1 MRKISVDAAFCGK
14 IFFFLITLT
23 LLLFFWFS
31 VGGPLKFPDLT
42 DSFLETE
49 QNINETLLCK
59 LEQELGGESRFGLR
73 KFHNF
78 DKDRL
83 R

>member
-1 MRKISVDAAFCGK
+1 MRKISVNAAFYGK
-14 IFFFLITLT
+14 FIFLITVT
-23 LLLFFWFS
+23 LLLSFWFS

-78 DKDRL
+78 DNDRL